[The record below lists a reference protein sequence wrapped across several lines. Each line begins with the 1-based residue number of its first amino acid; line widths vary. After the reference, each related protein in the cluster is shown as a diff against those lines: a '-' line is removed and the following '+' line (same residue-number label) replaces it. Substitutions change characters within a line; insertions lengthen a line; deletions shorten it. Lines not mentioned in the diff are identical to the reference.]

1 MKNIGKYYEQL
12 PPWAKGVVFVGGAL
26 VVYMVGNKVYKKV
39 FPSAKD
45 VANRQLL
52 TNVNSDISKFQNK
65 GLKPSYND
73 SNYITLANTIYEGMR
88 YCVGDDYAA
97 VESNLKKMNNDLD
110 VAKLIKAFGQKQN
123 YCFGVPTGGEMDLFT
138 FVKKELGN
146 DYGGLTD
153 YRLQSVN
160 KDWSKK
166 SITYKI

>member
-1 MKNIGKYYEQL
+1 MKNLGKYYEQL

-26 VVYMVGNKVYKKV
+26 VVFMVGNKVYKKI

-52 TNVNSDISKFQNK
+52 TNVNSEISKFQAK
-65 GLKPSYND
+65 MKPSYND

-88 YCVGDDYAA
+88 YCVGDDYGA
-97 VESNLKKMNNDLD
+97 VEENMKKMKNDLD

-123 YCFGVPTGGEMDLFT
+123 YCFGVPTGGDMDLFT
-138 FVKKELGN
+138 FVKKELGS

-153 YRLQSVN
+153 YRLQRIN
-160 KDWSKK
+160 QDWAKK
-166 SITYKI
+166 GITYKI

>member
-1 MKNIGKYYEQL
+1 MKNISKYYEQL

-26 VVYMVGNKVYKKV
+26 VVYMVGNKLYKKV

-52 TNVNSDISKFQNK
+52 TNVNSEISKFQNK

-73 SNYITLANTIYEGMR
+73 SNYITFANTIYEGMR
-88 YCVGDDYAA
+88 YCVGDDYGA
-97 VESNLKKMNNDLD
+97 VEENLKKMKNDLD

-123 YCFGVPTGGEMDLFT
+123 YCFGIPTGGEMDLFT

-153 YRLQSVN
+153 YRLQRVN
-160 KDWSKK
+160 SDWTKK
-166 SITYKI
+166 GITYKI